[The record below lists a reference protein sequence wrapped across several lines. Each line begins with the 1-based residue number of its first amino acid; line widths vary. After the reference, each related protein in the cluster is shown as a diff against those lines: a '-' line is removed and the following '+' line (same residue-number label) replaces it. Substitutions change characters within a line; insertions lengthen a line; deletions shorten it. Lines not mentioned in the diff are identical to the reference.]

1 MLLKL
6 RLDTETADKLCADAL
21 RELRPV
27 DLQAVALLRRGL
39 GLPVPYP
46 TGADVRDPAREFVRC
61 DA

>member
-27 DLQAVALLRRGL
+27 DLQAVALLRRAL
-39 GLPVPYP
+39 QLPVPYP
-46 TGADVRDPAREFVRC
+46 IGTDRQEPACEPVK
-61 DA
+61 A